1 MRARHV
7 KLPTRRNPTRKG
19 HLVGT
24 AWGGSVGLVGSEI
37 LIKRGLVDERLRDLA
52 RRSPNFGILYPY
64 QPLLAIY
71 GAMAEATIFMNP
83 NSSMVQAGQFG
94 EVLAEELVTR
104 VGIQVEG
111 DRQVDRLNALTRA
124 GVLVREIRDD
134 FEQLRRERN
143 RAAHRHL
150 FDTAGALATVRVCY
164 KLGLWFHDA
173 IEGRR
178 TVAEFVP
185 PTDPGDS
192 AQVTDP
198 AELAELREALDG
210 HREALTQARM
220 RLAASDSALEAERK
234 ARAEA
239 EALIASAD
247 ANKTQL
253 LDQVEQ
259 LMAQIDALRSAQ
271 QSRYETAQRQ
281 PRPVDVQRREAIIH
295 RAKRP
300 APLNEVQARG
310 VIDDMLRASGWI
322 VQDRDQV
329 NPQAGQGVAVREFT
343 LATGRAD
350 YVLYV
355 DGMIVGVVEAKREG
369 DHLSSAVQQNDRYAA
384 GVLKEHSLAVW
395 RKAEPF
401 AFRYATT
408 GTETYFIN
416 RLDPDARSRD
426 VFSFHRP
433 EAVAAW
439 MQRAED
445 APGAPTFR
453 AALRQLPVLEPN
465 GLRLAQIDAISGLE
479 KSLGEDRPRGL
490 IQMATGAGKT
500 FTAVAETYRLLKHA
514 KARRVLFLVDRTN
527 LGRQAHDEFRKFTT
541 PDDGRKLSDIYNI
554 DRLGPA
560 GLQDTSSVVICTIQ
574 RMYSL
579 LRGEALVDD
588 EQADEDDSAY
598 EDPYA
603 TDRPIEVSYN
613 PDVPIESFDLIV
625 VDECHRSIYG
635 LWRGVLEYFDAHLV
649 GLTATPTL
657 QTLGFFGRN
666 LVSEYTYPQAV
677 ADGVNVDFD
686 VVKMRTDLREAGAA
700 TIERGTTV
708 KVRDRKTRR
717 QRYQELDDDFTY
729 TTRQIGRSV
738 VAIDEIRAVLTAYRN
753 NWRRWFPGRTELP
766 KTLIFAVG
774 EDHAEDVLALVKEVF
789 GRGEEFVKKI
799 TYKSRQAG
807 EDPDQLIRELRTSP
821 RLRVAVTVDMI
832 ATGTDIKALECV
844 IFLREVRSAVLFEQM
859 KGRGARTIDATE
871 LQEVTPDADA
881 SVRKDRFV
889 LIDAVGVTDS
899 PLVDAK
905 PLAPA
910 GERQVSMAKLLDKA
924 GTKSISASEAEILAG
939 RLARLNQQLT
949 DEERDLLTRAA
960 DGRTLSDIAGAIV
973 KAVDPDRQE
982 QAQAEG
988 GKRAARELIVNAIA
1002 PLTQSPELRRHIIEI
1017 RRDKD
1022 YLIDEFTAVEV
1033 TDVHEVPREER
1044 AREQIGRWRRLLEKE
1059 RDRIAA
1065 VSIALTSPRS
1075 VSPAEAYSALKELA
1089 LEIRRPD
1096 FAWTPHTLWVYYE
1109 DLGAAAVHSHGREAG
1124 IPDLISLIRY
1134 ELGVDQELRP
1144 YRETVEERFEG
1155 WLLRQRQAG
1164 AHFTDEQLWW
1174 LRSIRDVVASD
1185 VGISPAEF
1193 NAEPFKGRGGG
1204 RGFAHAFPGLNV
1216 RTLLSDLNRDLA

>member
-1 MRARHV
+1 M
-7 KLPTRRNPTRKG
+7 
-19 HLVGT
+19 
-24 AWGGSVGLVGSEI
+24 
-37 LIKRGLVDERLRDLA
+37 DERLRDLA
-52 RRSPNFGILYPY
+52 KGSPNFGLLYPH

-71 GAMAEATIFMNP
+71 GAMAEATIFTNL

-104 VGIQVEG
+104 IGMRVEG
-111 DRQVDRLNALTRA
+111 DRQIDRLTALTRA

-134 FEQLRRERN
+134 FDQLRRERN

-150 FDTAGALATVRVCY
+150 FDTAGALAAVRICY

-185 PTDPGDS
+185 PAEPGNET
-192 AQVTDP
+192 QVTDP

-210 HREALTQARM
+210 HRQALTQARV
-220 RLAASDSALEAERK
+220 RLAESTDALEAERK

-239 EALIASAD
+239 ENLIASAD
-247 ANKTQL
+247 ANKRRL

-259 LMAQIDALRSAQ
+259 LTAQLDELRTVQ
-271 QSRYETAQRQ
+271 QAKYETTQRQ
-281 PRPVDVQRREAIIH
+281 PRQVDVQRREAIIH
-295 RAKRP
+295 RAQRS
-300 APLNEVQARG
+300 APLNEVQARE
-310 VIDDMLRASGWI
+310 VIDEMLRASGWVI
-322 VQDRDQV
+322 QDRDEV
-329 NPQAGQGVAVREFT
+329 NPQAGQGVAVREFS
-343 LATGRAD
+343 LANGRAD

-369 DHLSSAVQQNDRYAA
+369 DHLSSAIQQNDRYAA

-395 RKAEPF
+395 RRAEPF

-408 GTETYFIN
+408 GAETYFIN
-416 RLDPDARSRD
+416 RLDPDARSRE

-433 EAVAAW
+433 ETVAAW
-439 MQRAED
+439 IQRAETKSGP
-445 APGAPTFR
+445 ATFR
-453 AALRQLPVLEPN
+453 AALRRLPMLEPN

-479 KSLGEDRPRGL
+479 KSLGEDRLRAL

-500 FTAVAETYRLLKHA
+500 FTAVAQTYRLLKYA
-514 KARRVLFLVDRTN
+514 KARRILFLVDRTN
-527 LGRQAHDEFRKFTT
+527 LGKQAYDEFRKFTT

-554 DRLGPA
+554 DRLGAA

-574 RMYSL
+574 KMYSL

-588 EQADEDDSAY
+588 EQTDEAADNFAY

-613 PDVPIESFDLIV
+613 PDVPIEAFDLIV

-649 GLTATPTL
+649 GLTATPTV
-657 QTLGFFGRN
+657 QTLGFFAQN

-686 VVKMRTDLREAGAA
+686 VVRMRTDLREKGAA
-700 TIERGTTV
+700 TIVQGTTV
-708 KVRDRKTRR
+708 RVRDRKTRR

-738 VAIDEIRAVLTAYRN
+738 VAVDEIRAVLTAYRD
-753 NWRRWFPGRTELP
+753 NWRRWFPDRRELP

-789 GRGEEFVKKI
+789 GRGDDFAKKI

-807 EDPDQLIRELRTSP
+807 EDPEQLIRDLRTSP

-871 LQEVTPDADA
+871 LQEVTPESDA

-889 LIDAVGVTDS
+889 LVDAVGVTDS

-905 PLAPA
+905 PLVPA

-924 GTKSISASEAEILAG
+924 GTRSISASEAEILAG

-960 DGRTLSDIAGAIV
+960 GGRTLSDIAGAIV

-982 QAQAEG
+982 RAQAEG
-988 GKRAARELIVNAIA
+988 GKKAARELIENAIA
-1002 PLTQSPELRRHIIEI
+1002 PLTQSPDLRRRIIEI

-1022 YLIDEFTAVEV
+1022 YLIDEFTAVEM
-1033 TDVHEVPREER
+1033 TDVREVPREER
-1044 AREQIGRWRRLLEKE
+1044 AREQIGRWRQLLERE

-1065 VSIALTSPRS
+1065 VRIALTSPRS
-1075 VSPAEAYSALKELA
+1075 VSPDEAYTALKELA

-1096 FAWTPHTLWVYYE
+1096 FAWTPQTLWVYYE
-1109 DLGAAAVHSHGREAG
+1109 DLGVAVHSRGREAG
-1124 IPDLISLIRY
+1124 VPDLISLIRY
-1134 ELGVDQELRP
+1134 ELGADQELRP
-1144 YRETVEERFEG
+1144 YRETVEARFEG

-1164 AHFTDEQLWW
+1164 ADFTEEQLWW

-1204 RGFAHAFPGLNV
+1204 RGFAHAFVG
-1216 RTLLSDLNRDLA
+1216 RDYRSLLSELNRELA

>member
-1 MRARHV
+1 
-7 KLPTRRNPTRKG
+7 
-19 HLVGT
+19 
-24 AWGGSVGLVGSEI
+24 
-37 LIKRGLVDERLRDLA
+37 VDERLRDLA
-52 RRSPNFGILYPY
+52 KGSPNFGLLYLH

-71 GAMAEATIFMNP
+71 GAMAEATVFTNP

-104 VGIQVEG
+104 IGMRVEG
-111 DRQVDRLNALTRA
+111 DRQIDRLTALTRA

-134 FEQLRRERN
+134 FDQLRRERN

-150 FDTAGALATVRVCY
+150 FDTAGALAAVRVCY

-185 PTDPGDS
+185 PTEPSND
-192 AQVTDP
+192 AEVTDP

-210 HREALTQARM
+210 HRQALTQARI
-220 RLAASDSALEAERK
+220 RLAESTDALEAERK

-239 EALIASAD
+239 ENLIASAD
-247 ANKTQL
+247 ANKMRL

-259 LMAQIDALRSAQ
+259 LTAQLDELRSVQ
-271 QSRYETAQRQ
+271 QAKYETAQRQ
-281 PRPVDVQRREAIIH
+281 PRQVDVQRREAIIH

-300 APLNEVQARG
+300 APLNEVRARE
-310 VIDDMLRASGWI
+310 VIDEMLRASGWVI
-322 VQDRDQV
+322 QDRDQV
-329 NPQAGQGVAVREFT
+329 NPQAGQGVAVREFS
-343 LATGRAD
+343 LANGRAD

-369 DHLSSAVQQNDRYAA
+369 DHLSSAIQQNDRYAA

-395 RKAEPF
+395 RRAEPF

-408 GTETYFIN
+408 GAETYFIN
-416 RLDPDARSRD
+416 RLDPDARSRE

-433 EAVAAW
+433 ETVATW
-439 MQRAED
+439 MQRAETKSS
-445 APGAPTFR
+445 PVTFR
-453 AALRQLPVLEPN
+453 AALRRLPVLEPN

-479 KSLGEDRPRGL
+479 KSLGEDRLRAL

-500 FTAVAETYRLLKHA
+500 FTAVAQTYRLLKYA
-514 KARRVLFLVDRTN
+514 KARRILFLVDRTN
-527 LGRQAHDEFRKFTT
+527 LGKQAYDEFRKFTT

-554 DRLGPA
+554 DRLGAA

-574 RMYSL
+574 KMYSL

-588 EQADEDDSAY
+588 EQADEAEDDFAY

-613 PDVPIESFDLIV
+613 PDVPIEAFDLIV
-625 VDECHRSIYG
+625 IDECHRSIYG

-649 GLTATPTL
+649 GLTATPTV
-657 QTLGFFGRN
+657 QTLGFFAQN

-686 VVKMRTDLREAGAA
+686 VVRMRTDLREKGAA
-700 TIERGTTV
+700 TIVQGTTV
-708 KVRDRKTRR
+708 RVRDRKTRR

-738 VAIDEIRAVLTAYRN
+738 VAVDEIRAVLTAYRD
-753 NWRRWFPGRTELP
+753 NWRRWFPGRAELP

-789 GRGEEFVKKI
+789 GRGDDFAKKI

-807 EDPDQLIRELRTSP
+807 EDPEQLIRDLRTSP

-871 LQEVTPDADA
+871 LQEVTPDSDA

-889 LIDAVGVTDS
+889 LVDAVGVTES

-905 PLAPA
+905 PLVPA
-910 GERQVSMAKLLDKA
+910 GERQVSLAKLLDKA
-924 GTKSISASEAEILAG
+924 GTRSISASEAEILAG

-949 DEERDLLTRAA
+949 EEERDLLTRAA
-960 DGRTLSDIAGAIV
+960 GGRTLSEIAGAIV

-988 GKRAARELIVNAIA
+988 GKKAARELIENAIA
-1002 PLTQSPELRRHIIEI
+1002 PLTQSPDLRRRIIEI

-1022 YLIDEFTAVEV
+1022 YLIDEFTAVEM
-1033 TDVHEVPREER
+1033 TDVREVPREER
-1044 AREQIGRWRRLLEKE
+1044 AREQIGRWRQLLERE

-1065 VSIALTSPRS
+1065 VHIALTSPRS
-1075 VSPAEAYSALKELA
+1075 VSPDEAYAALKELA

-1096 FAWTPHTLWVYYE
+1096 FAWTPQTLWVYYE
-1109 DLGAAAVHSHGREAG
+1109 DLGAALHSHGHEAG

-1134 ELGVDQELRP
+1134 ELGADPELRL

-1155 WLLRQRQAG
+1155 WLLRQQQAG
-1164 AHFTDEQLWW
+1164 AQFTDEQLWW

-1185 VGISPAEF
+1185 VGISSAEF

-1204 RGFAHAFPGLNV
+1204 RGFAHAFAGRDYRSLLNE
-1216 RTLLSDLNRDLA
+1216 LNRELA

>member
-1 MRARHV
+1 
-7 KLPTRRNPTRKG
+7 
-19 HLVGT
+19 
-24 AWGGSVGLVGSEI
+24 
-37 LIKRGLVDERLRDLA
+37 VDERLRDLA
-52 RRSPNFGILYPY
+52 KGSPNFGLLYPH

-71 GAMAEATIFMNP
+71 GAMAEATVFTNP

-104 VGIQVEG
+104 IGMRVEG
-111 DRQVDRLNALTRA
+111 DRQIDRLTALTRA

-134 FEQLRRERN
+134 FDQLRRERN

-150 FDTAGALATVRVCY
+150 FDTAGALAAVRVCY

-185 PTDPGDS
+185 PTEPSND

-210 HREALTQARM
+210 HRQALTQARV
-220 RLAASDSALEAERK
+220 RLAESTDALEAERK

-239 EALIASAD
+239 ENLIASAD
-247 ANKTQL
+247 ANKRLL

-259 LMAQIDALRSAQ
+259 LTAQLDELRSVQ
-271 QSRYETAQRQ
+271 QAKYELAQRQ
-281 PRPVDVQRREAIIH
+281 PRQVDVQRREAIIH

-300 APLNEVQARG
+300 APLNEVQARE
-310 VIDDMLRASGWI
+310 VIDEMLRASGWVI
-322 VQDRDQV
+322 QDRDEV
-329 NPQAGQGVAVREFT
+329 NPQAGQGVAVREFS
-343 LATGRAD
+343 LANGRAD

-369 DHLSSAVQQNDRYAA
+369 DHLSSAIQQNDRYAA

-395 RKAEPF
+395 RRAEPF

-408 GTETYFIN
+408 GAETYFIN
-416 RLDPDARSRD
+416 RLDPDARSRE

-433 EAVAAW
+433 ETVAAW
-439 MQRAED
+439 MQRAE
-445 APGAPTFR
+445 AKSSSATFR
-453 AALRQLPVLEPN
+453 AALRRLPVLEPN

-479 KSLGEDRPRGL
+479 KSLGEDRLRAL

-500 FTAVAETYRLLKHA
+500 FTAVAQTYRLLKYA
-514 KARRVLFLVDRTN
+514 KARRILFLVDRTN
-527 LGRQAHDEFRKFTT
+527 LGKQAYDEFRKFTT

-554 DRLGPA
+554 DRLGAA

-574 RMYSL
+574 KMYSL

-588 EQADEDDSAY
+588 EQADEAEDDFAY

-613 PDVPIESFDLIV
+613 PDVPIEAFDVIV
-625 VDECHRSIYG
+625 IDECHRSIYG

-649 GLTATPTL
+649 GLTATPTV
-657 QTLGFFGRN
+657 QTLGFFAQN

-686 VVKMRTDLREAGAA
+686 VVRMRTDLREKGAA
-700 TIERGTTV
+700 TIVQGTTV
-708 KVRDRKTRR
+708 RVRDRKTRR

-738 VAIDEIRAVLTAYRN
+738 VAVDEIRAVLTAYRD
-753 NWRRWFPGRTELP
+753 NWRRWFPGRGELP

-789 GRGEEFVKKI
+789 GRGDEFAKKI

-807 EDPDQLIRELRTSP
+807 EDPEQLIRDLRTSP

-871 LQEVTPDADA
+871 LQEVTPDSDA

-889 LIDAVGVTDS
+889 LVDAVGVTDS

-905 PLAPA
+905 PLVPA
-910 GERQVSMAKLLDKA
+910 GERQVSLAKLLDKA
-924 GTKSISASEAEILAG
+924 GTRSISASEAEILAG

-949 DEERDLLTRAA
+949 EDERDLLTRAA
-960 DGRTLSDIAGAIV
+960 GGRTLSEIAGAIV

-988 GKRAARELIVNAIA
+988 GKKAARELIENAIA
-1002 PLTQSPELRRHIIEI
+1002 PLTQSPDLRRRIIEI

-1022 YLIDEFTAVEV
+1022 YLIDEFTAVEM
-1033 TDVHEVPREER
+1033 TDVREVPREER
-1044 AREQIGRWRRLLEKE
+1044 AREQIGRWRQLLEQE

-1065 VSIALTSPRS
+1065 VHIALTSPRS
-1075 VSPAEAYSALKELA
+1075 VSPDEAYTALKELA

-1096 FAWTPHTLWVYYE
+1096 FAWTPQTLWVYYE
-1109 DLGAAAVHSHGREAG
+1109 DLGAAAHSHGREAG
-1124 IPDLISLIRY
+1124 VPDLISLIRY
-1134 ELGVDQELRP
+1134 ELGADQELRS

-1164 AHFTDEQLWW
+1164 ADFTEEQLWW

-1204 RGFAHAFPGLNV
+1204 RGFAHAFSE
-1216 RTLLSDLNRDLA
+1216 RDYRSLLSELNRELA